1 VPGDFS
7 ERRDVIGQTNCLLQL
22 SAGHTHT
29 PVFSQDRNMFKAMK
43 KPKIV
48 LSMTQL
54 RNRGSG
60 ESMRPEDFAIYAS
73 YQINAGGLFVGTLKV
88 IRKTDGRMLFPFQ
101 GAPVL
106 GPYPSRE
113 EAREAAVHRGA
124 QIVASD
130 IANPED

>member
-1 VPGDFS
+1 
-7 ERRDVIGQTNCLLQL
+7 
-22 SAGHTHT
+22 
-29 PVFSQDRNMFKAMK
+29 MK

-54 RNRGSG
+54 KSRGAG
-60 ESMRPEDFAIYAS
+60 ERMRAEDFAIYAS

-106 GPYPSRE
+106 GPYPTRQ
-113 EAREAAVHRGA
+113 EARDAAVIHGE
-124 QIVASD
+124 QIVAID
-130 IANPED
+130 IADPED

>member
-1 VPGDFS
+1 
-7 ERRDVIGQTNCLLQL
+7 
-22 SAGHTHT
+22 
-29 PVFSQDRNMFKAMK
+29 
-43 KPKIV
+43 
-48 LSMTQL
+48 
-54 RNRGSG
+54 
-60 ESMRPEDFAIYAS
+60 MRAEDFAIYAS

-106 GPYPSRE
+106 GPYPTRQ
-113 EAREAAVHRGA
+113 EAREAASIHGR

>member
-1 VPGDFS
+1 
-7 ERRDVIGQTNCLLQL
+7 
-22 SAGHTHT
+22 
-29 PVFSQDRNMFKAMK
+29 MK

-54 RNRGSG
+54 KSRGAG
-60 ESMRPEDFAIYAS
+60 ERMRAEDFAIYAS

-106 GPYPSRE
+106 GWERFE
-113 EAREAAVHRGA
+113 K
-124 QIVASD
+124 ID
-130 IANPED
+130 D

>member
-1 VPGDFS
+1 
-7 ERRDVIGQTNCLLQL
+7 
-22 SAGHTHT
+22 
-29 PVFSQDRNMFKAMK
+29 MK

-54 RNRGSG
+54 QSRGSG
-60 ESMRPEDFAIYAS
+60 ERMHPEDFAVYAS

-88 IRKTDGRMLFPFQ
+88 IRKTDGRLLFPFQ

-113 EAREAAVHRGA
+113 EARDAAVMRGE

>member
-1 VPGDFS
+1 
-7 ERRDVIGQTNCLLQL
+7 
-22 SAGHTHT
+22 
-29 PVFSQDRNMFKAMK
+29 MK
-43 KPKIV
+43 KPKLV

-54 RNRGSG
+54 QSRGSS
-60 ESMRPEDFAIYAS
+60 ESMSPEDFAVYAS

-88 IRKTDGRMLFPFQ
+88 VRKTDGRMLFPFQ
-101 GAPVL
+101 GSPVL

-113 EAREAAVHRGA
+113 AAREAAVMHGE

>member
-1 VPGDFS
+1 
-7 ERRDVIGQTNCLLQL
+7 
-22 SAGHTHT
+22 
-29 PVFSQDRNMFKAMK
+29 MK

-54 RNRGSG
+54 KGRGSG
-60 ESMRPEDFAIYAS
+60 DRARADDFAIYAS

-106 GPYPSRE
+106 GPYPTRQ
-113 EAREAAVHRGA
+113 EACEAAINHGE
-124 QIVASD
+124 QIVAND
-130 IANPED
+130 IAYPED

>member
-1 VPGDFS
+1 
-7 ERRDVIGQTNCLLQL
+7 
-22 SAGHTHT
+22 
-29 PVFSQDRNMFKAMK
+29 MK

-54 RNRGSG
+54 QSRRLG
-60 ESMRPEDFAIYAS
+60 ESMRPEDFAVYAS

-88 IRKTDGRMLFPFQ
+88 IRKTDGRLLFPFQ

-113 EAREAAVHRGA
+113 EAREAAAVHGE